1 MMMFKSKL
9 ALAVALGLGMSSP
22 LWAAQA
28 SVAGESVE
36 ARLAALEA
44 RVQAAEAR
52 AEAAE
57 SRASQAEVKASAA
70 SEQAQVANN
79 RSQKVDE
86 KTAGAQGF
94 EFHGYARSGLL
105 VNSNGNGG
113 RGGSYITPAGS
124 VGGAV
129 GRLGNEDDTYM
140 EANLLKTQTFED
152 GSWARYKLM
161 LADGVETSNDWT
173 ASDSSLNTRQV
184 FAEIGNL
191 ASFDGPFKNAV
202 LWAGKRFDRDNF
214 DIHWL
219 DSDVVFLAGTGGGV
233 YDVQL
238 ADSWKAN
245 FSLYGRD
252 YGDISASGLS
262 DIESYIL
269 TMNNRVGNW
278 QWMVN
283 GLSAKDNDARIND
296 KGAGSEAA
304 DKGAHTLLAYHGE
317 SFFGLN
323 PGFAKAAV
331 LYGHGLGAEVK
342 GLGSDS
348 ELLPDADAV
357 RVAVFGATDLNPR
370 WRFAPALLAEQSQDR
385 YVKGDEYRWLTFN
398 TRVAQVLSQNVEL
411 VYEAA
416 WQYMDLDP
424 KGYKGRQA
432 VNGNF
437 TKLTFAPTFKAQTAG
452 FFERP
457 ELRVFASWM
466 DWSSELDNYAS
477 DDAMGQS
484 NFTAGGE
491 WNFGVQMETWF

>member
-1 MMMFKSKL
+1 MMFKSKL
-9 ALAVALGLGMSSP
+9 ALAVALGLGMSNP
-22 LWAAQA
+22 LWAAD
-28 SVAGESVE
+28 GGIE

-70 SEQAQVANN
+70 SEQAQVADN
-79 RSQKVDE
+79 RSQEVDE

-113 RGGSYITPAGS
+113 RGGPYITPAGS

-296 KGAGSEAA
+296 KGRAARRRTRGHTPCWPTTARASLASTQGLPRQRCCTVMGWGPRSRGWALTANCCRTPMQCGSPCLAPPISTRAG
-304 DKGAHTLLAYHGE
+304 
-317 SFFGLN
+317 
-323 PGFAKAAV
+323 V
-331 LYGHGLGAEVK
+331 LPRPCWP
-342 GLGSDS
+342 SR
-348 ELLPDADAV
+348 V
-357 RVAVFGATDLNPR
+357 RIAT
-370 WRFAPALLAEQSQDR
+370 
-385 YVKGDEYRWLTFN
+385 
-398 TRVAQVLSQNVEL
+398 
-411 VYEAA
+411 
-416 WQYMDLDP
+416 
-424 KGYKGRQA
+424 
-432 VNGNF
+432 
-437 TKLTFAPTFKAQTAG
+437 
-452 FFERP
+452 
-457 ELRVFASWM
+457 
-466 DWSSELDNYAS
+466 
-477 DDAMGQS
+477 
-484 NFTAGGE
+484 
-491 WNFGVQMETWF
+491 

>member
-1 MMMFKSKL
+1 
-9 ALAVALGLGMSSP
+9 
-22 LWAAQA
+22 
-28 SVAGESVE
+28 
-36 ARLAALEA
+36 
-44 RVQAAEAR
+44 
-52 AEAAE
+52 
-57 SRASQAEVKASAA
+57 
-70 SEQAQVANN
+70 
-79 RSQKVDE
+79 
-86 KTAGAQGF
+86 
-94 EFHGYARSGLL
+94 
-105 VNSNGNGG
+105 
-113 RGGSYITPAGS
+113 
-124 VGGAV
+124 
-129 GRLGNEDDTYM
+129 M
-140 EANLLKTQTFED
+140 EANLLKTQTFDD

-184 FAEIGNL
+184 FAEIGDL
-191 ASFDGPFKNAV
+191 ASFSGPFQHSV

-278 QWMVN
+278 QWMLN
-283 GLSAKDNDARIND
+283 GLSAKDNEARIND
-296 KGAGSEAA
+296 GGVGSEAA
-304 DKGAHTLLAYHGE
+304 NKGAHTLVAYHAD
-317 SFFGLN
+317 SFFGIN
-323 PGFAKAAV
+323 PGFSKAAV
-331 LYGHGLGAEVK
+331 LYGHGLGAELK

-357 RVAVFGATDLNPR
+357 RVALFGATDLAPR
-370 WRFAPALLAEQSQDR
+370 WRVAPALLAEQSQDR
-385 YVKGDEYRWLTFN
+385 YVKGDEYSWVTLNGRL
-398 TRVAQVLSQNVEL
+398 AQVLSQNVEL
-411 VYEAA
+411 VYEAT

-432 VNGNF
+432 VSGDF

-457 ELRVFASWM
+457 ELRVFATWM
-466 DWSSELDNYAS
+466 DWSSELDHYAS
-477 DDAMGQS
+477 SDAMGQS
-484 NFTAGGE
+484 DFTAGGE